1 MWERMQQSEGG
12 SGGMDF
18 LSTHPANERRIKAIR
33 KWLPEVRPYLPYVT
47 KASADDSL
55 VVFHIPQADQLRE
68 DNCGPA
74 MQSSKAFSQVAKFR

>member
-33 KWLPEVRPYLPYVT
+33 KWLPEVSHDALYDNMPC
-47 KASADDSL
+47 ADHTL
-55 VVFHIPQADQLRE
+55 ITLLLTV
-68 DNCGPA
+68 G
-74 MQSSKAFSQVAKFR
+74 